1 MRKQEQFYPLKKV
14 LDLLHKKIDSG
25 EPIIAAGVSIGVS
38 AKSAEEGKA
47 DVLITYN
54 SGRYRMAGQG
64 SLAGLLAY
72 GDANTMTLEMLRE
85 IASAVEDV
93 PIIAGVCAT
102 NPFRR
107 NFKELIRDFLNAG
120 ASGVMNFPTV
130 ALIDG
135 KFREQIEAQGM
146 SYELE
151 VEMIRIAHDMSIL
164 TSPYV
169 FGEEEA
175 QKMTGAG
182 ADILIAH
189 VGYTKMTLDD
199 AVEKL
204 RGVKETATELNPEII
219 VLCHGGPIVEPT
231 DFEYVFKHVDGI
243 AGFMGFS
250 GIERLPSERAIKE
263 QLAKFKSIRK

>member
-1 MRKQEQFYPLKKV
+1 MHPLLV
-14 LDLLHKKIDSG
+14 PLYSKIDSG
-25 EPIIAAGVSIGVS
+25 EPIILAGVSIGDS

-47 DVLITYN
+47 DLLITYN

-64 SLAGLLAY
+64 SLAGLLPY
-72 GDANTMTLEMLRE
+72 GDAHNMTLEMVRE
-85 IASAVEDV
+85 IAPAVKNL

-107 NFKELIRDFLNAG
+107 NFKKLVEDFLNAG

-130 ALIDG
+130 SLIDG

-146 SYELE
+146 SYRLE
-151 VEMIRIAHDMSIL
+151 VEMIRTAHDMGVL

-169 FGEEEA
+169 FSEA
-175 QKMTGAG
+175 EAKEMVGAG
-182 ADILIAH
+182 ADIVIAH
-189 VGYTKMTLDD
+189 MGYAKAGLDD

-204 RGVKETATELNPEII
+204 QGIKETGTKLNPEII
-219 VLCHGGPIVEPT
+219 ILCHGGPIVEPA
-231 DFEYVFKHVDGI
+231 DFEHVFKHVDGI

-250 GIERLPSERAIKE
+250 GIERIPSERAIKA